1 MELSNYKPSLPHQKN
16 INAESLKT
24 SLGLC
29 AFYPLKILRAFA
41 FLHHFNIP
49 ESIQSISAKA
59 LYPLPIL
66 LHNRKVFLFHQSIHI
81 FSLT

>member
-1 MELSNYKPSLPHQKN
+1 MELSNYKPSLSHQKKT

-24 SLGLC
+24 RLGLC

-41 FLHHFNIP
+41 FLHFNTP

-66 LHNRKVFLFHQSIHI
+66 YHIYKVFLFHQSIHI
-81 FSLT
+81 FSL